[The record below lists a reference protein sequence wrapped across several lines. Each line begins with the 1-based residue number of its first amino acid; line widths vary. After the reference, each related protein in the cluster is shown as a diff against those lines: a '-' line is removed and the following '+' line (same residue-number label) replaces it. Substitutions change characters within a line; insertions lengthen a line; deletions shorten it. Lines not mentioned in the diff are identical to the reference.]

1 MYSCMPGDDDR
12 GGGLSGCACCGPLI
26 QSASRRIASG
36 LSRRGFVAG
45 IGASLA
51 ALGVVRRAD
60 AEPEGPPPPIVFT
73 NFRLFDGRSSTLR
86 AGLRLLID
94 GGRIKS
100 VETGDV
106 GAPDGAKNIDCGG
119 RTIMPGLIDA
129 HWHTIFAG
137 LSIASL
143 LSAEMGYIFLAA
155 SAEAERTLMRGFTT
169 VRDLG
174 GPSFALKQAID
185 DGLAQGPRI
194 YPCGAMITT
203 TGGHGDL
210 RPLSDLP
217 RRPGGPLSYLEQKGA
232 ANIADSADEVRLRVR
247 EQLMQGASQIKLV
260 GGGGVSSPRTTLDML
275 TFSEPEMQAGVEA
288 AADRN
293 TYVAVHAYPSAAI
306 RRALAAGVQCIEH
319 GHLMDEATAKLMA
332 GNGVW
337 LSTQP
342 FLDEAD
348 TGRLTGQ
355 SRLNALQV
363 FAGTNTLYPLAIE
376 HKIKTA
382 FGSDLLFSR
391 ELAERQGVM
400 LTHLRRW
407 YDNVDILRMATSV
420 NGELLALSG
429 PRNPYPGKLGV
440 VEKDAFADLL
450 VVDGDPIADIT
461 LLEKPDS
468 KSRNDHEGRPHLQ
481 ESLRR
486 IGAAAERIVLGAERS
501 WQEALS
507 VWGRS
512 RASLSRLTSPCKAA
526 ARTAPSPGACSTDC
540 SRSRG
545 SRSRRFRARRPAR

>member
-1 MYSCMPGDDDR
+1 MYSCTPGDDNHT
-12 GGGLSGCACCGPLI
+12 GGLSGCGCCAPLI
-26 QSASRRIASG
+26 QSASRRITAG

-45 IGASLA
+45 MSVSLA
-51 ALGVVRRAD
+51 ALGFVRRVD
-60 AEPEGPPPPIVFT
+60 AEPEGPPPPTVLT
-73 NFRLFDGRSSTLR
+73 NFRLFDGRSAALR
-86 AGLRLLID
+86 VGLRLLVEGD
-94 GGRIKS
+94 RIKAI
-100 VETGDV
+100 EAGDV
-106 GAPDGAKNIDCGG
+106 GAPDGAKIIDCGG

-129 HWHTIFAG
+129 HWHAIFAG
-137 LSIASL
+137 LPVSKL

-185 DGLAQGPRI
+185 DGLARGPRI

-275 TFSEPEMQAGVEA
+275 TFSEPEMRAGVEA

-319 GHLMDEATAKLMA
+319 GHLMDEATAKLIA
-332 GNGVW
+332 DKGVW
-337 LSTQP
+337 LSAQP
-342 FLDEAD
+342 FLSEED

-363 FAGTNTLYPLAIE
+363 FAGTTTLYPLAIE
-376 HKIKTA
+376 NKIKTA
-382 FGSDLLFSR
+382 FGSDLLFSS
-391 ELAERQGVM
+391 EIAARQGVM

-429 PRNPYPGKLGV
+429 PRNPYPGRLGV
-440 VEKDAFADLL
+440 VAKDALADLL
-450 VVDGDPIADIT
+450 VIDGDPIADIT
-461 LLEKPDS
+461 LLERPDTS
-468 KSRNDHEGRPHLQ
+468 
-481 ESLRR
+481 
-486 IGAAAERIVLGAERS
+486 
-501 WQEALS
+501 LS
-507 VWGRS
+507 VIMKGGHIYKNTI
-512 RASLSRLTSPCKAA
+512 A
-526 ARTAPSPGACSTDC
+526 G
-540 SRSRG
+540 
-545 SRSRRFRARRPAR
+545 